1 VVSAAKAEARRPA
14 PRPLSA
20 RRLLMQ
26 GLVGPAFRNPEEAV
40 SWFGAVQAQDYFGA
54 LWALGMRTRRATE
67 ALIEN
72 AETRRAIVRTWP
84 LRGTLHFVAAD
95 DVRWITKLLAPRVIA
110 RNQARWKREFG
121 LDASLAAKARD
132 VLARALE
139 GGKRLE
145 RAELYAALEA
155 RKIHAGQS
163 RGLHI
168 LLWLAMQG
176 HLCLAGR
183 SGKQQTFALLDEW
196 VPDSRKLEGEAALA
210 ELARRYFTSHGP
222 ATLKDFVWW
231 SGLTVKDALVAIEA
245 AKQALRYE
253 ILDDIG
259 HWSGAT
265 RALASRTITSPVV
278 RLLPAYD
285 EFAVGYQDRS
295 ALMPAGRRMNPMALL
310 GPSVLVDGVVAGH
323 WKRRVVRDSVRVD
336 VKLLRKLS
344 PAEAV
349 ALDEAQ
355 ERYQEFL
362 RPSA

>member
-1 VVSAAKAEARRPA
+1 MRAG
-14 PRPLSA
+14 PRSLA
-20 RRLLMQ
+20 TRRLQTQ
-26 GLVGPAFRNPEEAV
+26 GLLRPAFRKPEDVV

-54 LWALGMRTRRATE
+54 LWALGLRMRRATE
-67 ALIEN
+67 ELVEA

-95 DVRWITKLLAPRVIA
+95 DARWMTQLLAPRVIA

-121 LDASLAAKARD
+121 LDATLAAKSRE
-132 VLARALE
+132 VLADALQ

-155 RKIHAGQS
+155 RKIRTGQS

-196 VPDSRKLEGEAALA
+196 IPKSRKLEGDAALA

-231 SGLTVKDALVAIEA
+231 SGLTVKDARRAVDASERDLAHDS
-245 AKQALRYE
+245 
-253 ILDDIG
+253 DDG
-259 HWSGAT
+259 VSHWSGASESRGT
-265 RALASRTITSPVV
+265 RGTPSTVV

-285 EFAVGYQDRS
+285 EFTVGYQDRS
-295 ALMPAGRRMNPMALL
+295 SLLPPGKRMSPMALL
-310 GPSVLVDGVVAGH
+310 APAVLVNGQVAAS
-323 WKRRVVRDSVRVD
+323 WKRSLSSDSARVD
-336 VKLLRKLS
+336 IKLLRKLTPPES
-344 PAEAV
+344 Q
-349 ALDEAQ
+349 ALEEELA
-355 ERYQEFL
+355 RYREFL
-362 RPSA
+362 RPSG